1 VLIEVVAGLVGG
13 LIGAAAM
20 FAVRTRGMRAE
31 PPDPSLLLARI
42 SGGDARD
49 YPALGALLQLGYGM
63 LLGAAFALVTA
74 RVPGWSVSV
83 SDWTTALPEWTL
95 RVPGWDE
102 RLWVAGLIYGL
113 VLAIVGLAFWAPT
126 IGLQERLDA
135 LDPREHARRTAALVG
150 AHVVYGVILGAVV
163 QALVA

>member
-1 VLIEVVAGLVGG
+1 MIEVIAGLIGG
-13 LIGAAAM
+13 LAGAAAM
-20 FAVRTRGMRAE
+20 FWVRTPRMRAE

-49 YPALGALLQLGYGM
+49 YPALGGLLQLGYGA
-63 LLGAAFALVTA
+63 LLGAVFAYVTA

-83 SDWTTALPEWTL
+83 SDWTTALPDWTL
-95 RVPGWDE
+95 RVPSWDE

-113 VLAIVGLAFWAPT
+113 VLAIVGLAFWAPA

-135 LDPREHARRTAALVG
+135 LDPGEQARRTAMLVG
-150 AHVVYGVILGAVV
+150 AHAVYGVILGAVV
-163 QALVA
+163 QVLVA

>member
-1 VLIEVVAGLVGG
+1 MIEVIAGLIGG
-13 LIGAAAM
+13 LAGAAAM
-20 FAVRTRGMRAE
+20 FWVRTPRMRTE

-49 YPALGALLQLGYGM
+49 YPALGGLLQLGYGA
-63 LLGAAFALVTA
+63 LLGAVFAYVTA

-95 RVPGWDE
+95 RVPSWDE

-113 VLAIVGLAFWAPT
+113 VLAIVGLAFWAPA

-135 LDPREHARRTAALVG
+135 LDPGEQARRTAMLVG
-150 AHVVYGVILGAVV
+150 AHAVYGVILGAVV
-163 QALVA
+163 QVLVA